1 MLQTEFKFT
10 LPKGL
15 YLDGELH
22 QQGKIK
28 LLTAK
33 DELVIQD
40 FANHNPHI
48 DVVFC
53 VLAQAIAQLGSLTKV
68 TPQQLEQLFLP
79 DFLYFQSLFSQL
91 QPQNLNP
98 SGEL

>member
-1 MLQTEFKFT
+1 MLQTEFHFQ

-15 YLDGELH
+15 YIDGELH

-33 DELVIQD
+33 DEFIIQD
-40 FANHNPHI
+40 LSNRNPHI
-48 DVVFC
+48 DSVFL
-53 VLAQAIAQLGSLTKV
+53 VLAQAIAKLGHLAQV

-79 DFLYFQSLFSQL
+79 DFLYLQDLFSQL
-91 QPQNLNP
+91 QPQNINT
-98 SGEL
+98 SGES

>member
-1 MLQTEFKFT
+1 MLQTEFPFQ

-15 YLDGELH
+15 YIDGELH

-33 DELVIQD
+33 DEFIMQD
-40 FANHNPHI
+40 LSNRNPNV
-48 DVVFC
+48 DFVFL
-53 VLAQAIAQLGSLTKV
+53 VLAQAIAKLGNRAQV

-79 DFLYFQSLFSQL
+79 DFLYLQDLFSQL
-91 QPQNLNP
+91 QPQNVAT
-98 SGEL
+98 SGES

>member
-15 YLDGELH
+15 YIDGEIH
-22 QQGKIK
+22 QKGKIK

-33 DELVIQD
+33 DELIVQD
-40 FANHNPHI
+40 LSSHYPQI
-48 DVVFC
+48 DTAFLL
-53 VLAQAIAQLGSLTKV
+53 LAQAIANLGNLTKV
-68 TPQQLEQLFLP
+68 KPQQLEQLFLS

-91 QPQNLNP
+91 QPQNVNT
-98 SGEL
+98 SGES